1 MCLQVKLSQSL
12 ALRHSCHDFRFALL
26 LKHTHTHKCVPT
38 CVCECMFVIYNQL
51 CFRRIAL
58 ETFLKCCS
66 TSTYIFCF
74 GNQATRHGPNLEK
87 QALNLI
93 YFLFF
98 SPHFVVVVL
107 ILLLSGTKC
116 SSLILFY
123 FILEPL
129 QLALNVRGFLM
140 RATRRKVSNFWAIW
154 LYTLCNSR
162 FSHRLGCLGFSN
174 CHQLLASW
182 EKHFF
187 FYQVF
192 LWSALMIIDIIIEF
206 YQIDIDYYW
215 PHPHVKQHENTK
227 DVA

>member
-1 MCLQVKLSQSL
+1 MCVY
-12 ALRHSCHDFRFALL
+12 
-26 LKHTHTHKCVPT
+26 P
-38 CVCECMFVIYNQL
+38 CVCVCMFVIYNQL
-51 CFRRIAL
+51 CFRRIGL

-74 GNQATRHGPNLEK
+74 GNKARHGRNLEK

-93 YFLFF
+93 YFF
-98 SPHFVVVVL
+98 PHFLAVFVL
-107 ILLLSGTKC
+107 YRLLLLSGTKC

-162 FSHRLGCLGFSN
+162 FSRRLCFLGFLTVIDCWPAGKN
-174 CHQLLASW
+174 
-182 EKHFF
+182 FF
-187 FYQVF
+187 LF
-192 LWSALMIIDIIIEF
+192 LFFLSSFLM
-206 YQIDIDYYW
+206 
-215 PHPHVKQHENTK
+215 VCTN
-227 DVA
+227 VN